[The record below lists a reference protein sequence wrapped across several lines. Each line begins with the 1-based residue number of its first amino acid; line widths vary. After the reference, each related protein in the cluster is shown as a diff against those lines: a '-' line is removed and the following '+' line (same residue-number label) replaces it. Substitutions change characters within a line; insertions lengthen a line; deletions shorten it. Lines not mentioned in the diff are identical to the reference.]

1 MITGAKS
8 MGDLTTEEAMS
19 GKYILSLSD
28 LECLRN
34 RLKKTLNVIENA
46 CSGQRGRDYDKYME
60 DYVKYMRLP
69 EHQQLKD
76 VESAIKQVS
85 ERMLND
91 LEIYNDK

>member
-8 MGDLTTEEAMS
+8 IGDLTTEEAMS
-19 GKYILSLSD
+19 GKYRLSLSD
-28 LECLRN
+28 LEYLRN
-34 RLKKTLNVIENA
+34 RLKRILNTAEISS
-46 CSGQRGRDYDKYME
+46 SGQRGRDHDKYME
-60 DYVKYMRLP
+60 AYMKYMRLP

-91 LEIYNDK
+91 LRTHNDK